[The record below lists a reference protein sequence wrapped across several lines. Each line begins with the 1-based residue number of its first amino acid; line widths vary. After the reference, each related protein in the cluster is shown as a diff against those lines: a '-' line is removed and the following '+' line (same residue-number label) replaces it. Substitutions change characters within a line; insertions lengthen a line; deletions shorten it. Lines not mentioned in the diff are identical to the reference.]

1 MMSHGRVRP
10 RVVTPRPEPRVVGVH
25 VSCGGRVMYH
35 VFGHYAFRRCELCG
49 QDGSRGT
56 PSPDVE

>member
-1 MMSHGRVRP
+1 MIRRTSTRLFASH
-10 RVVTPRPEPRVVGVH
+10 PEPRVLGVH

-35 VFGHYAFRRCELCG
+35 VFGHYSFRRCELCG